1 MKTRR
6 SSYKARERYYAIL
19 QAAET
24 LFGERGYQGV
34 SVDEIARTAGVAKG
48 LVNYHFGSKE
58 NLLIHVL
65 TKGTTN
71 LFAQLDAVVQ
81 THETAKGRV
90 RAAIELYLALAS
102 AGPALTRMA
111 MAAVFET
118 NSPEGIRT
126 LWQTFMDKNLGRFSA
141 LVEEGVA
148 NGEFKPVDSRVVT
161 QLVMAWAFEVFRESN
176 LKKEP
181 LDPGR
186 AADQVSR
193 IIFDGICR

>member
-1 MKTRR
+1 MKARR

-24 LFGERGYQGV
+24 LFGKRGYQGV

-65 TKGTTN
+65 SKGTTN
-71 LFAQLDAVVQ
+71 LFAELDAVVR

-90 RAAIELYLALAS
+90 RAAIELYLALAG

-111 MAAVFET
+111 MTAVFET
-118 NSPEGIRT
+118 SSPEGIRS
-126 LWQTFMDKNLGRFSA
+126 LWQTFLEKNLDRFSA
-141 LVEEGVA
+141 LVEGGVA
-148 NGEFKPVDSRVVT
+148 NGEFKAVDPRVVT
-161 QLVMAWAFEVFRESN
+161 RLVMAWAFDAFREST
-176 LKKEP
+176 LRKEP
-181 LDPGR
+181 LDPET
-186 AADQVSR
+186 AADEVCRILFEGISR
-193 IIFDGICR
+193 